1 MVYIYIYILSKK
13 QEIRVVEC
21 LTINLYKQKNWF
33 FIVYIITRCENIDQ
47 NSNFVIWLKEKDNI
61 DQNSNFVI

>member
-1 MVYIYIYILSKK
+1 M
-13 QEIRVVEC
+13 VVEC